1 MAASPV
7 VRPPLA
13 FSAKAGNATPPANS
27 PAPMVPAPPATNP
40 LRKKERRLVAC
51 FDGCAVCSMI
61 LSSLLS
67 APVAR
72 CVA

>member
-7 VRPPLA
+7 VRLPLLS
-13 FSAKAGNATPPANS
+13 SAKAGNAIPPANS
-27 PAPMVPAPPATNP
+27 PAPMVPAPPTTSP
-40 LRKKERRLVAC
+40 LRKKERRLVAR
-51 FDGCAVCSMI
+51 FDGRAVCSMI